1 MSKHSSL
8 KHLFSRINI
17 PNNLINEYLSKNKN
31 KKVNTNKDINTYD
44 FRAKTD
50 SNFSGSKNHKSENYS
65 SKLNKSLNI
74 NYLQSKLKGY
84 NRRINSFNKQSKKE
98 KNKISTNMT
107 QTPSLINNQKS
118 SRKLLLNSISNR
130 YHSMKIK
137 KNDFQK
143 ENNVLSFYKRN
154 NYKKSK
160 NKNNICINSNI
171 NKTLNNNVIVDNN
184 IDLLREIRFQTVN
197 NFNNKY
203 KLKFKT
209 KFPKIHNKIDNI
221 FSMMKLYKYEEEK
234 KMDAIITFANEKPKI
249 NKKKMKSN
257 EILFNEK
264 DFQKNFFLYEKNFDI
279 KSRLKDNKK
288 YVSIHTLNL
297 IKE

>member
-84 NRRINSFNKQSKKE
+84 NGRINSFNKQSKKE